1 MEILNQS
8 TLSDQLELRIKQHN
22 SVKHINKRDHVRV
35 SSERKQKK
43 SDLYHQTKK
52 KIKKKV
58 IVSVS

>member
-43 SDLYHQTKK
+43 VTFTTRPKK
-52 KIKKKV
+52 KKKV